1 MNILKVSSD
10 RNGGSAQNP
19 RWPPKWQLNAIN
31 THNSGSRADSFFKLV
46 AKCMFW
52 GMSYPTV
59 YIKMASGH
67 PKCSN
72 PRWLPKW
79 PPNTINAH
87 NSGSRAGSF
96 FKLVAKYMF
105 WSMGYPTGYI
115 KMASGHPKCSNPR
128 WLPKWLP
135 NTINGHNSGSR
146 ADSFLILVSKCMFL
160 GINYLTVYIKMTPG
174 PP

>member
-10 RNGGSAQNP
+10 PNGGSAQNP

-46 AKCMFW
+46 AKYMFLC
-52 GMSYPTV
+52 MSYPTV

-79 PPNTINAH
+79 PPNAINA
-87 NSGSRAGSF
+87 
-96 FKLVAKYMF
+96 
-105 WSMGYPTGYI
+105 
-115 KMASGHPKCSNPR
+115 
-128 WLPKWLP
+128 
-135 NTINGHNSGSR
+135 HNSGSR

-160 GINYLTVYIKMTPG
+160 GITYPTVYIKITPG
-174 PP
+174 HP